1 MHLNE
6 DDLVLHYYG
15 EMDGDAE
22 RRAASHIAACG
33 DCHASYTRLQRVLAA
48 VDAAPAPE
56 PAPGF
61 ERIVWARLEPN
72 LRRRRSWGSWLIASP
87 ARLAWAAL
95 VVLLVGAS
103 FVAGRLYRGVEGGG
117 GGGVATADQIRERIL
132 LVDLGDH
139 LDRSQMILVE
149 IASASADGSVD
160 LTFERARAEQL
171 VQDNRVYRQTA
182 ITSGDPRIT
191 DLLDDLERVLVE
203 VAAAPAEVPASDLGD
218 VQRRIDARDLVFKLR
233 VLSAELRERQKPGS
247 KTTTM

>member
-22 RRAASHIAACG
+22 THAASHIAACG
-33 DCHASYTRLQRVLAA
+33 ACHDSYTRLQRVLAA

-72 LRRRRSWGSWLIASP
+72 LRRRRSWGSWLVASP
-87 ARLAWAAL
+87 AHLAWAATVL
-95 VVLLVGAS
+95 LLVGAS
-103 FVAGRLYRGVEGGG
+103 FVAGRLYRGGDAGG
-117 GGGVATADQIRERIL
+117 AASAEQIRERIL

-149 IASASADGSVD
+149 IASAGSDDSVD

-171 VQDNRVYRQTA
+171 VQNNRLYRQTA
-182 ITSGDPRIT
+182 IASGDPRII

-203 VAAAPAEVPASDLGD
+203 VAAAPTEVPASDLSD

-233 VLSAELRERQKPGS
+233 VLSAELREQQKPDIN
-247 KTTTM
+247 TTTM

>member
-22 RRAASHIAACG
+22 ARAASHIAACG
-33 DCHASYTRLQRVLAA
+33 ACHTSYTRLQRVLAA

-61 ERIVWARLEPN
+61 ERTVWARLEPN
-72 LRRRRSWGSWLIASP
+72 LPRGRSWGSWLVASP
-87 ARLAWAAL
+87 VHLAWAAT
-95 VVLLVGAS
+95 VLLLIGAS
-103 FVAGRLYRGVEGGG
+103 FVAGRLYRGGDD
-117 GGGVATADQIRERIL
+117 GGVASADQIRERIL

-149 IASASADGSVD
+149 IASASGDDSVD

-171 VQDNRVYRQTA
+171 VQDNRLYRQTA
-182 ITSGDPRIT
+182 IGNADPRIT
-191 DLLDDLERVLVE
+191 ELLDDLERVLVE
-203 VAAAPAEVPASDLGD
+203 VAAAPAEVPASDLSD
-218 VQRRIDARDLVFKLR
+218 VQRRIDARDLVFKVR
-233 VLSAELRERQKPGS
+233 VLSAELRERQRPGHN
-247 KTTTM
+247 TTPM

>member
-22 RRAASHIAACG
+22 TRAASHIAACG
-33 DCHASYTRLQRVLAA
+33 ACHASYTRLQRVLAA

-61 ERIVWARLEPN
+61 ERIVWTRLEPN
-72 LRRRRSWGSWLIASP
+72 LRRRRSWGSWLVASP

-103 FVAGRLYRGVEGGG
+103 FVAGRLYRRVE
-117 GGGVATADQIRERIL
+117 GGVATSDQIRERIL
-132 LVDLGDH
+132 LVDLGKH

-203 VAAAPAEVPASDLGD
+203 VAAAPAEVPALDLGD
-218 VQRRIDARDLVFKLR
+218 VQRRIDARDLVFKVR

>member
-15 EMDGDAE
+15 EMDDDAE
-22 RRAASHIAACG
+22 TRAASHIAACG
-33 DCHASYTRLQRVLAA
+33 ACHDSYTRLQRVLAA

-72 LRRRRSWGSWLIASP
+72 LRRRRSWGSWLVASP
-87 ARLAWAAL
+87 AHLAWAATVL
-95 VVLLVGAS
+95 LLVGAS
-103 FVAGRLYRGVEGGG
+103 FVAGRLYRGVDAGG
-117 GGGVATADQIRERIL
+117 AASAEQIRERIL

-149 IASASADGSVD
+149 IASAGSDDSVD

-171 VQDNRVYRQTA
+171 VQNNRLYRQTA

-203 VAAAPAEVPASDLGD
+203 VAAAPTEVPASDLSD

-233 VLSAELRERQKPGS
+233 VLSAELREQQKPDS

>member
-15 EMDGDAE
+15 EMDADAE
-22 RRAASHIAACG
+22 TRAAAHVAACG
-33 DCHASYTRLQRVLAA
+33 ACHASFRRLQRVLAA
-48 VDAAPAPE
+48 VEAAPASE

-61 ERIVWARLEPN
+61 ERTVWARLEPN
-72 LRRRRSWGSWLIASP
+72 LRRRRGWGSWRIPSP
-87 ARLAWAAL
+87 AHLAWAATVL
-95 VVLLVGAS
+95 LLVGAS
-103 FVAGRLYRGVEGGG
+103 FVAGRLYRGADGGG
-117 GGGVATADQIRERIL
+117 AASAEQFRERIL

-149 IASASADGSVD
+149 IASAGGDDSVD

-171 VQDNRVYRQTA
+171 VRDNRIYRQTA
-182 ITSGDPRIT
+182 IGNTDPRIT
-191 DLLDDLERVLVE
+191 ELLDDLERVLVE
-203 VAAAPAEVPASDLGD
+203 VAAAPAEVPASDLSD

-233 VLSAELRERQKPGS
+233 VLSAELRERQKPGD

>member
-22 RRAASHIAACG
+22 TRAASHIAACG
-33 DCHASYTRLQRVLAA
+33 ACHASYTRLQRVLAA

-61 ERIVWARLEPN
+61 ERIVWARLEPK

-87 ARLAWAAL
+87 AHLAWAATVL
-95 VVLLVGAS
+95 LLVGAS
-103 FVAGRLYRGVEGGG
+103 FVAGRLYRGVDDRGAASAE
-117 GGGVATADQIRERIL
+117 QIRERIL

-149 IASASADGSVD
+149 IASAGGDDSVD

-171 VQDNRVYRQTA
+171 VQDNRLYRQTA
-182 ITSGDPRIT
+182 MTGVDPRIT

-203 VAAAPAEVPASDLGD
+203 VAAAPAEVPASDLND

-233 VLSAELRERQKPGS
+233 VLSAELRERQKPGH

>member
-22 RRAASHIAACG
+22 THTASHIAACRA
-33 DCHASYTRLQRVLAA
+33 CHASYTRLQRVLAA
-48 VDAAPAPE
+48 IDAAPAPE
-56 PAPGF
+56 PTSGF
-61 ERIVWARLEPN
+61 ERLVWARLEPN
-72 LRRRRSWGSWLIASP
+72 LPRRRTWGSWLVASP
-87 ARLAWAAL
+87 AQLAWAATVL
-95 VVLLVGAS
+95 VLVGAS
-103 FVAGRLYRGVEGGG
+103 FVAGRLNRGVDDGG
-117 GGGVATADQIRERIL
+117 AASADQIRERIL

-149 IASASADGSVD
+149 IASAGGDDSVD

-171 VQDNRVYRQTA
+171 VQDNRLYRQTA
-182 ITSGDPRIT
+182 SGNGDPRIT

-203 VAAAPAEVPASDLGD
+203 VAAAPAEVPASDLSD
-218 VQRRIDARDLVFKLR
+218 VQRRIEARDLVFKLR
-233 VLSAELRERQKPGS
+233 VLAAELRERQKPGH

>member
-1 MHLNE
+1 MHLDE

-22 RRAASHIAACG
+22 THAASHIAACRA
-33 DCHASYTRLQRVLAA
+33 CHASYTRLQRVLAA
-48 VDAAPAPE
+48 IDAAPAPE
-56 PAPGF
+56 PTAGF
-61 ERIVWARLEPN
+61 ERLVWARLEPN
-72 LRRRRSWGSWLIASP
+72 LPRRRTWRSWLVASP
-87 ARLAWAAL
+87 AHLAWAATVL
-95 VVLLVGAS
+95 VLVGAS
-103 FVAGRLYRGVEGGG
+103 FVAGRLNRGVNDGG
-117 GGGVATADQIRERIL
+117 AASADQIRERIL

-149 IASASADGSVD
+149 IASAGSDDSVD

-171 VQDNRVYRQTA
+171 VQDNRLYRQTA
-182 ITSGDPRIT
+182 SGNGDPRIT

-218 VQRRIDARDLVFKLR
+218 VQRRIEARDLVFKLR
-233 VLSAELRERQKPGS
+233 VLSAELRERQKPGH